1 MGSPLRIPQSLIAFF
16 ASLVVGVLLVSWLR
30 TFLAFSKGSPD
41 FPVAMLMVTFSILMF
56 NSGFVFATVS
66 VVALQSLLQRHQ
78 RRLGPNRYDVFGGGF
93 KALCPGFNCDNC
105 PAAG

>member
-41 FPVAMLMVTFSILMF
+41 FPVAMLMVTFSILMV
-56 NSGFVFATVS
+56 NSGFVLVTVS
-66 VVALQSLLQRHQ
+66 VVCIFTITSPKSLGASQFRPVSRIRRGFQSS
-78 RRLGPNRYDVFGGGF
+78 RRLFQF
-93 KALCPGFNCDNC
+93 
-105 PAAG
+105 